1 MNTEGRAREGAGG
14 AAAVASWLA
23 RSWVVRGVAIGLAV
37 AFVGLALYGN
47 ALYRSALQD
56 ECVPL
61 PPADLTMDE
70 LIAVRKRVQAY
81 QVDPA
86 PDADLVLGAAEIAAV
101 YGDGASLTFRI
112 LMLGDRARID
122 LTLPTEGGCW
132 NVVYA
137 GQVSVDDG
145 LMTLI
150 PDDLQVGD
158 TDLGPFVRHRRLT
171 VRSEQVPDATLS
183 RMLGNMRMMWV
194 KDGVLHVQLSN
205 RWDVW

>member
-14 AAAVASWLA
+14 AAAAASWLA

-47 ALYRSALQD
+47 ALYRRALAD

-61 PPADLTMDE
+61 PPIDLTMDE

-86 PDADLVLGAAEIAAV
+86 PEAALVLGAAEIGAV
-101 YGDGASLTFRI
+101 YGDGESLTFRI

-137 GQVSVDDG
+137 GQVSVDKG

-150 PDDLQVGD
+150 PDELKVGD

-171 VRSEQVPDATLS
+171 LRSEQVPDDTLS
-183 RMLGNMRMMWV
+183 KLLGNTSTMWV
-194 KDGVLHVQLSN
+194 EDGFLHVRLSN